1 MKEVLPIRTYDFGT
15 QQGRQLVPPKVSFWN
30 MAVSES
36 EATAIQQRFAELRR
50 QEYQISQRI
59 ANLESERSE
68 HECVGYAQLLLESC
82 LALLCVNVATH
93 RTALLCCS
101 LVLSVVS
108 KMDGDRKCY
117 QLIGGILVER
127 SIEMVIPDLTYKRE
141 AVRSPFKCVL
151 ACCNF
156 CVSDNY
162 CDRSA
167 SKGDG
172 SENNR
177 VESAAGSWT
186 RLPLRAHVA

>member
-1 MKEVLPIRTYDFGT
+1 
-15 QQGRQLVPPKVSFWN
+15 

-68 HECVGYAQLLLESC
+68 HECVDAHAQELLGC
-82 LALLCVNVATH
+82 LLPLFLPHPRLV
-93 RTALLCCS
+93 LLCCS

-117 QLIGGILVER
+117 QLIGGVLVER

-141 AVRSPFKCVL
+141 AVRRSVARCLPCILNIFW
-151 ACCNF
+151 
-156 CVSDNY
+156 Y
-162 CDRSA
+162 CRSQ
-167 SKGDG
+167 
-172 SENNR
+172 
-177 VESAAGSWT
+177 
-186 RLPLRAHVA
+186 P